1 MVLLQEAPSREVGAQ
16 RLRDTMFP
24 LLWLN
29 GFSFLLISTAERF
42 TFVWLVIETL
52 DGPSW
57 ASGAVLFCLGFPVF
71 LLVLPAGAMADRY
84 DRRRLLMTTQLA
96 GAAITLLSAVLV
108 WTNLMTF
115 QLALLP
121 AVLLGAAMAFGMPI
135 RSALVPSVVPSSLLM
150 RAIVT
155 NTVGMNVAMI
165 VGPVIG
171 GLAIR
176 RWGVGA
182 AFALEAALFM
192 TGFVTLVRL
201 RLPDRPAESATGS
214 MSARELVASIRA
226 GLTFVWRQP
235 VLRALFGL
243 LMVGGFFMMGSSS
256 LLLPQIA
263 HGEFGKDAALSSRLF
278 AFMGLGM
285 MLSSLFLMAKKD
297 ISRKGLVF
305 MLAMVSGTIC
315 QVAQGWAPNYVVLAV
330 LLVWWGLS
338 GGWYLNLNQTLIQS
352 ATPADKMGR
361 VMSLSVLAN
370 VGFAPLG
377 SLAAGTLAGTSLGPQ
392 HTHGLFGLVGLVIV
406 LGTLMLSRSLRNQP

>member
-392 HTHGLFGLVGLVIV
+392 HTHGLFGLVALVIV

>member
-392 HTHGLFGLVGLVIV
+392 RTHGLFGLVGLVIV